1 MSPRLLGLL
10 WAAEALRSWYR
21 TARTFYQPAT
31 LHLVLRDNM
40 GHMVAAI
47 NILAACVAE
56 VSTPSVTAAKSVE
69 ASHAG
74 IPISKARDDV
84 TRKVIR
90 R

>member
-1 MSPRLLGLL
+1 MSPQAIRITLGCRDIERFEPFIN
-10 WAAEALRSWYR
+10 WRHSSCSAG
-21 TARTFYQPAT
+21 
-31 LHLVLRDNM
+31 HLVA
-40 GHMVAAI
+40 VI

-74 IPISKARDDV
+74 IPISKARDDA
-84 TRKVIR
+84 TRKIIR